1 MTRSRFS
8 PQDLK
13 PLLAGVINMHF
24 TPFNAAGDL
33 DETALCAHTH
43 FMTESGIVAGRGV
56 QVVGAQA
63 GQGYYLSDGEYRRL
77 ISLVVQAAGGRVPVG
92 VGCIRPATK
101 AVIELAQAAEAAG
114 ADFVLVMP
122 PYYLPQRPCSREK
135 VLEHYHALA
144 AAIDIA
150 IMVHNSPNSAGQSLS
165 FEVLSELAAIE
176 KIVAYKEDRQD
187 FGGLR
192 ELVYRFKDR
201 FMINAN
207 SYKALIPLDYQTGLT
222 GYNSFLANVDPAYA
236 LRQHDLA
243 LSGNFAA
250 CHAFWAKA
258 LDLYDYMLHQ
268 REFTFDELGKEMAR
282 LAGRNMGCCERL
294 PLRRPGEPERQQL
307 RRLMQQVGMPV
318 AATISERAPI

>member
-1 MTRSRFS
+1 
-8 PQDLK
+8 
-13 PLLAGVINMHF
+13 VINMHF
-24 TPFNAAGDL
+24 TPFDSSGDL

-43 FMTESGIVAGRGV
+43 FMTESGIVTGRGV

-63 GQGYYLSDGEYRRL
+63 GQGYYLSDREYRQL
-77 ISLVVQAAGGRVPVG
+77 ITRVVEAAGGRVPVG
-92 VGCIRPATK
+92 VGCIRPTTK
-101 AVIELAQAAEAAG
+101 AVIELAQAAQAAG

-122 PYYLPQRPCSREK
+122 PYYLPQRLCSREK

-150 IMVHNSPNSAGQSLS
+150 IMVHNSPNSTGQSLP
-165 FEVLSELAAIE
+165 FEVLAELAGVE
-176 KIVAYKEDRQD
+176 QIVAYKEDRQD
-187 FGGLR
+187 FGSLR

-243 LSGNFAA
+243 QSGDFAA
-250 CHAFWAKA
+250 CHAFWAQA
-258 LDLYDYMLHQ
+258 LDLYDYMLHH
-268 REFTFDELGKEMAR
+268 REHTFDELGKEMAR
-282 LAGRNMGCCERL
+282 LAGRSVGCCERL
-294 PLRRPGEPERQQL
+294 PLRRPGEQERIQL
-307 RRLMQQVGMPV
+307 LPLMQQVGLPV
-318 AATISERAPI
+318 VAMTSQRAAV